1 MSAPILTEGYN
12 VFHIKWAPVLTAGQL
27 AAAANPQAANQPE
40 AMPWFLYDTQAV
52 TSTVT
57 TSLSFFTAVNAD
69 KTLSNMESSGQL
81 PDPQYFIIHYVTCDI
96 LDPPIANAG
105 HAASALGPV
114 NDIDVLLK
122 TQRATFTFSMSNKQY
137 GPFPL
142 TLCHGTGGATGNGTA
157 TYTAEAS
164 VWYGNNGI
172 VGSGGF
178 PFLGSLVIPPKVG
191 FNVTVNFAAA
201 PTITTSPLNVRLGLA
216 GVLYRRVL

>member
-1 MSAPILTEGYN
+1 M
-12 VFHIKWAPVLTAGQL
+12 FHIKWAPVLTAAQL
-27 AAAANPQAANQPE
+27 AQAANPSSAGQPE
-40 AMPWFLYDTQAV
+40 ALPWFLYDTQLI
-52 TSTVT
+52 TSATT
-57 TSLSFFTAVNAD
+57 TSATFFQTVQTD
-69 KTLSNMESSGQL
+69 PTMGNMESAGQL
-81 PDPQYFIIHYVTCDI
+81 PDPQYFILHYVTCDI

-122 TQRATFTFSMSNKQY
+122 TQRATFTFQMSNKTY

-164 VWYGNNGI
+164 IWYGNNGI

-178 PFLGSLVIPPKVG
+178 PFLGSIVIPPKVG
-191 FNVTVNFAAA
+191 FKFTVNFAAA
-201 PTITTSPLNVRLGLA
+201 PTLSGNINMRLGLA

>member
-1 MSAPILTEGYN
+1 M
-12 VFHIKWAPVLTAGQL
+12 FHIKWAPVLTAAQL
-27 AAAANPQAANQPE
+27 AAAASPSSAGQPE
-40 AMPWFLYDTQAV
+40 ALPWFLYDTQLI
-52 TSTVT
+52 TSAAT
-57 TSLSFFTAVNAD
+57 TEASFFQTVQVD
-69 KTLSNMESSGQL
+69 KTMGNMESAGQL

-105 HAASALGPV
+105 HAATALGPV

-122 TQRATFTFSMSNKQY
+122 TQRATFTFNMSNKTY

-164 VWYGNNGI
+164 IWYGNNGI
-172 VGSGGF
+172 IGSGGF

-191 FNVTVNFAAA
+191 FSINVKFAAA
-201 PTITTSPLNVRLGLA
+201 PTLSGNINMRIGMA

>member
-1 MSAPILTEGYN
+1 M
-12 VFHIKWAPVLTAGQL
+12 FHIKWAPVLTAAQL
-27 AAAANPQAANQPE
+27 AAAANPVSAGQPE
-40 AMPWFLYDTQAV
+40 AQPWFLYDTQLI
-52 TSTVT
+52 TSAST
-57 TSLSFFTAVNAD
+57 TSASFFVNQNAD
-69 KTLSNMESSGQL
+69 KTMSNMEASGQL
-81 PDPQYFIIHYVTCDI
+81 PDPQYFIVHYVTCDI

-122 TQRATFTFSMSNKQY
+122 TQRATFTFNMSNKAY

-164 VWYGNNGI
+164 IWYGNNGI

-191 FNVTVNFAAA
+191 FNITVSFAAA
-201 PTITTSPLNVRLGLA
+201 PTLSGNLNMRIGMA